1 VGSSCALAL
10 LRGCGWGRIRASEKV
25 FLIDAEYVKQMVAAV
40 VKDQD
45 LSRYIL

>member
-1 VGSSCALAL
+1 MPSRRVFDAVALP
-10 LRGCGWGRIRASEKV
+10 GTDDGFRAGEV

-45 LSRYIL
+45 